1 LETNAKATISAEEVA
16 TINQPL
22 RKPTMEAVTQEI
34 LKHIHHLLGR
44 IEGPLSFRIVI
55 QPLVAA
61 VLAVRAGVKD
71 AREGRPPHGWA
82 ILTDSANRGKL
93 LRESWSD
100 TAKVFVMAV
109 IIDLI
114 YEIIA
119 LRRIYPVQ
127 SLIVATTLAL
137 VPYLI
142 LRGPV
147 NRIARCW
154 LRRHKAAKLN

>member
-1 LETNAKATISAEEVA
+1 MET
-16 TINQPL
+16 
-22 RKPTMEAVTQEI
+22 VTHEI
-34 LKHIHHLLGR
+34 LKQINHLLGR

-55 QPLVAA
+55 QPLVAM
-61 VLAVRAGVKD
+61 VLAVRAGVRD

-93 LRESWSD
+93 LQESWRD
-100 TAKVFVMAV
+100 TAKVFIAAI

-114 YEIIA
+114 YEVIA
-119 LRRIYPVQ
+119 LRRIYPGQ
-127 SLIVATTLAL
+127 SAIVATTLAL

-142 LRGPV
+142 IRGPA